1 MNDFSKAKVGDK
13 VQDFQQ
19 GWGYVESID
28 HSQRPIVVK
37 FNNNVINTYYY
48 NGTQWNT
55 DINPSLFW
63 DELKYEIP
71 KKPFNL
77 KEILKEMSSVAYTG
91 EKLSYMIAYN
101 LNTQKFEYVSLGSNF
116 YISNKITSKYDVV
129 NDVVDLLNER
139 KISIEEFSHAEAEVI
154 ASIDNEFK
162 K

>member
-1 MNDFSKAKVGDK
+1 
-13 VQDFQQ
+13 
-19 GWGYVESID
+19 
-28 HSQRPIVVK
+28 
-37 FNNNVINTYYY
+37 
-48 NGTQWNT
+48 
-55 DINPSLFW
+55 
-63 DELKYEIP
+63 
-71 KKPFNL
+71 
-77 KEILKEMSSVAYTG
+77 
-91 EKLSYMIAYN
+91 MITYN